1 MEDRRGRE
9 ELSKTYGSEG
19 AHSIKAHIEVCETIR
34 GLRGEVFE
42 RKEGLL
48 RSSASL
54 DAVDELG
61 RASDALR

>member
-1 MEDRRGRE
+1 MEEWRGRE
-9 ELSKTYGSEG
+9 ELGKTYRTEC
-19 AHSIKAHIEVCETIR
+19 AHSIEAHIEVCETIR

-48 RSSASL
+48 GSSTGL

-61 RASDALR
+61 GASDALR